1 MYNKYMDINNIEPK
15 YWGKNGWIFLN
26 CIALT
31 YKPEYKDKYKVFIE
45 QLPYILPCKTCGDNM
60 KNNLNSLDKAL
71 NSKQDFINWLI
82 NIRNEI
88 YLDNKESFG
97 DNVKQVSLSDTLN
110 EIYTKDNSNMY
121 LMIIISFIIIVL
133 LIVLL
138 IYYRQ

>member
-1 MYNKYMDINNIEPK
+1 MDINNIEPK

-97 DNVKQVSLSDTLN
+97 DNVKQVSLSDSLN

-138 IYYRQ
+138 IYYKQ

>member
-97 DNVKQVSLSDTLN
+97 DNVKQVSLSDSLN

-138 IYYRQ
+138 IYYKQ

>member
-60 KNNLNSLDKAL
+60 KNNLDSLDKAL

-97 DNVKQVSLSDTLN
+97 DNVKQVSLSDSLN

-138 IYYRQ
+138 IYYKQ